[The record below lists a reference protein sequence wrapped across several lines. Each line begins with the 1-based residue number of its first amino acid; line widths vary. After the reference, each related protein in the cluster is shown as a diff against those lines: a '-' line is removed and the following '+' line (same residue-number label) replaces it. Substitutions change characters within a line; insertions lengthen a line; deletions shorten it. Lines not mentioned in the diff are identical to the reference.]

1 MPKVL
6 LYLVGYTSIFFFLS
20 SNPISSRH
28 RSKRKGK
35 AFLEGGQMAEAI
47 LVWGRL

>member
-1 MPKVL
+1 MPEVL
-6 LYLVGYTSIFFFLS
+6 LYLVGYTSVFLFLS
-20 SNPISSRH
+20 SSPNSFRH

-35 AFLEGGQMAEAI
+35 AFLEGGQTAEAI